1 MVKHIILWKLK
12 EEHNNI
18 SVKEG
23 IKREL
28 EGLID
33 KIPGLVEIEVQTT
46 GLASSTADVMLYSEF
61 EDEKSL
67 QEYATHPIHRFVANT
82 YVKPFAQEKMC
93 LDFES

>member
-12 EEHNNI
+12 EEYNTN
-18 SVKEG
+18 SVKQEM
-23 IKREL
+23 KSEL
-28 EGLID
+28 EGLIG
-33 KIPGLVEIEVQTT
+33 KIPGLIKMKVQIC
-46 GLASSTADVMLYSEF
+46 GLASSNADVMLYSEF

-67 QEYATHPIHRFVANT
+67 QEYAIHPIHRFVANT